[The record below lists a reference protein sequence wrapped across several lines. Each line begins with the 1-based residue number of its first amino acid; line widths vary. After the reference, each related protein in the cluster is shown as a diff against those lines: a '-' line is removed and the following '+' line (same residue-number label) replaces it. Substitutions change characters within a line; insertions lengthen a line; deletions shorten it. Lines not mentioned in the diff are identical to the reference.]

1 MRLSRVTAIRG
12 VWGTGSLLPLAASDR
27 SSVVRVEAIRPFP
40 EKVISGRRRDR
51 DLHSGMEASQRP
63 GPSKE

>member
-1 MRLSRVTAIRG
+1 MRLSRVTAIRR

-40 EKVISGRRRDR
+40 EKLISGER
-51 DLHSGMEASQRP
+51 DLHGGMEAGQRP